1 MKGPVRRPREPGPD
15 LDEQGLQSERTSL
28 AWVRTA
34 LALGV
39 AALLGARLAHE
50 RAPLAAVVVALLG
63 LAGAMLLMGL
73 SERSVPGLDGDADA
87 RADAS
92 ADADA
97 EHGPSLWRLLV
108 LCGCVMVFGAAA
120 LVLIALPG
128 R

>member
-1 MKGPVRRPREPGPD
+1 MNGPPQRPRAPRAD
-15 LDEQGLQSERTSL
+15 LEERGLQSERTSL

-73 SERSVPGLDGDADA
+73 SERAAPASGGDADDGA
-87 RADAS
+87 VQ
-92 ADADA
+92 
-97 EHGPSLWRLLV
+97 GPSLWRLVV
-108 LCGCVMVFGAAA
+108 LCGCVIAFGAAA